1 MNNPFTTVFT
11 DNAVMDFTDDV
22 WSSVETPAK
31 TPTAKVAFMLELT
44 RRIIRNDVNFDWR
57 VMSQEDDDKWAKVL
71 DHIVAARDTLHEM
84 TNNELINGYQFS
96 NKGDK

>member
-22 WSSVETPAK
+22 WSSVEKPAK

-71 DHIVAARDTLHEM
+71 DHIVAARDMLSEM
-84 TNNELINGYQFS
+84 TNHELIPEYQS
-96 NKGDK
+96 STQGDK